1 MPRPTLI
8 SPFQFA
14 VWSGRNVVMKTCQ
27 DPQQTQ
33 HQNICQKYA
42 FIASGRQ
49 DGQLKWTILKE
60 IMDPEKIFWEILNS
74 IYVNKN
80 KIT

>member
-33 HQNICQKYA
+33 HQNICQKSA